1 MTTLADPQ
9 GAGAATA
16 FSHAPTRRRR
26 RRYGRAS
33 ILTYVVLVVALLL
46 SAFPIYWTFVAAS
59 STNEVIAQTPPQF
72 LPGGNLMDNLRRV
85 FGFEAVDFQVALA
98 NSVIVSTCVTVSVL
112 FFSTL
117 AGFAFAKLRFRGRNA
132 LLLFVVATMLIPV
145 QLGVIPLYIMMGW
158 VGWTGEL
165 QSVIV
170 PLMVSAF
177 GVFFMRQYI
186 VEAMPDELVEA
197 ARVDGASTWGIY
209 RRIVFPIIRPAIAV
223 LGLLVFMQT
232 WNDFLWPLV
241 VLNADQPTVQVAIS
255 SLAAGYYTDYS
266 LVLAGTALAT
276 LPLLLLFVIAGKQLI
291 SGIMQGAVKG

>member
-1 MTTLADPQ
+1 MTTTQVRPLPLVPADRPRRLRR
-9 GAGAATA
+9 AG
-16 FSHAPTRRRR
+16 RL
-26 RRYGRAS
+26 GRAGV
-33 ILTYVVLVVALLL
+33 LTYVVLGIALVL

-59 STNEVIAQTPPQF
+59 STNEVIAQTPPRF
-72 LPGGNLMDNLRRV
+72 LPGGNLMSNLSRV
-85 FGFEAVDFQVALA
+85 FGFEAVDFRVALA

-132 LLLFVVATMLIPV
+132 LLLFVVATMLLPV

-158 VGWTGEL
+158 VGWTGKL
-165 QSVIV
+165 VAVIV
-170 PLMVSAF
+170 PLLVSAF

-186 VEAMPDELVEA
+186 VEAIPDELIEA
-197 ARVDGASTWGIY
+197 ARVDGCTTWGIY
-209 RRIVFPIIRPAIAV
+209 ARVVFPVIRPAVAV
-223 LGLLVFMQT
+223 LGLLIFMQT

-241 VLNADQPTVQVAIS
+241 VLSADQPTVQVAIS

-276 LPLLLLFVIAGKQLI
+276 LPLLVLFVVAGKQLV